1 MIYKRCSRCGSR
13 VPAGTTCPCRKNNIR
28 EYAKPTGIKKEYHAQ
43 RWKNLRQFVLNSY
56 DGLDIYILY
65 KYNRIVTADTVHH
78 IELSQDRP
86 DLFYSDSNLIPV
98 SRAGHKE
105 IHKRYEKE
113 GKTVVQEELRGFQ
126 MRFKTT
132 GG

>member
-1 MIYKRCSRCGSR
+1 MLDK
-13 VPAGTTCPCRKNNIR
+13 
-28 EYAKPTGIKKEYHAQ
+28 
-43 RWKNLRQFVLNSY
+43 Y
-56 DGLDIYILY
+56 DGLDIYMMY
-65 KYNRIVTADTVHH
+65 KHNRIVTADTVHH

-105 IHKRYEKE
+105 VHARYERE
-113 GKTVVQEELRGFQ
+113 GKTVVQEDLRDFQ

>member
-1 MIYKRCSRCGSR
+1 MLDK
-13 VPAGTTCPCRKNNIR
+13 
-28 EYAKPTGIKKEYHAQ
+28 
-43 RWKNLRQFVLNSY
+43 Y
-56 DGLDIYILY
+56 DGLDIYMMY
-65 KYNRIVTADTVHH
+65 KHNRTVTADTVHH

-105 IHKRYEKE
+105 VHARYERE
-113 GKTVVQEELRGFQ
+113 GKTVVQEELRDFQ

>member
-1 MIYKRCSRCGSR
+1 MLSK
-13 VPAGTTCPCRKNNIR
+13 
-28 EYAKPTGIKKEYHAQ
+28 
-43 RWKNLRQFVLNSY
+43 Y
-56 DGLDIYILY
+56 DGLDIYMLY
-65 KYNRIVTADTVHH
+65 KRNRIVIADTVHH

-105 IHKRYEKE
+105 IHTRYEKE
-113 GKTVVQEELRGFQ
+113 GKAAVQEELRDFQ
-126 MRFKTT
+126 ERFKTA

>member
-1 MIYKRCSRCGSR
+1 M
-13 VPAGTTCPCRKNNIR
+13 
-28 EYAKPTGIKKEYHAQ
+28 
-43 RWKNLRQFVLNSY
+43 LNRY
-56 DGLDIYILY
+56 DGLDIYMLY
-65 KYNRIVTADTVHH
+65 KHNRIITADTVHH

-98 SRAGHKE
+98 SRAGHK
-105 IHKRYEKE
+105 RYEKE
-113 GKTVVQEELRGFQ
+113 GKAVVQEELRDFQ